1 MKVREYFD
9 LGCKL
14 FGVYFLFLSVPL
26 FIATI
31 STFYPIKD
39 ISPDFEK
46 YLTFYT
52 LITRALPIIY
62 VIIGVYLLKNSRKLT
77 AFAYR
82 SIEEPIISESSEKFR
97 LFLKML
103 GIYLFSEYLPDLLL
117 SITSYL
123 TYSNAP
129 KVLDFLTQQQYAHKN
144 FIPSAVAIV
153 LGIYLVR
160 DGRFFVNLG
169 FRKLQNNK
177 DD

>member
-1 MKVREYFD
+1 MKVRDYFD

-31 STFYPIKD
+31 STFYPIRD
-39 ISPDFEK
+39 IPPDFEK

-52 LITRALPIIY
+52 LMTRALPIIY
-62 VIIGVYLLKNSRKLT
+62 VIIGLYLIKNSRKLF
-77 AFAYR
+77 AFAYGN
-82 SIEEPIISESSEKFR
+82 SDEPNIPESSEKFR

-103 GIYLFSEYLPDLLL
+103 GMYLISEYIPDLLL
-117 SITSYL
+117 SITSYF

-144 FIPSAVAIV
+144 FLPSAVAIV
-153 LGIYLVR
+153 LGIYLIR

-169 FRKLQNNK
+169 FRKIKNDQK
-177 DD
+177 D